1 MNVQTYRADT
11 MPEAL
16 DLVRRELG
24 GDAIVLS
31 TRQVQL
37 KRRFPWQR
45 MRFEAEVVAGIAE
58 QTAPL
63 RSSAERLTLEPA
75 EDSLASEPVSSN
87 DVNARPIAAPDP
99 NDQQVSA
106 PPPCIEHEDNA
117 SGNNSEERPLSTSST
132 SRTEAI
138 ESLVAQLSSRASRDR
153 RIEVPDNLFHIF
165 ASLIDSDIAE
175 DDARRLIFD
184 LNASADGKTVDT
196 HTAAAQLAEL
206 VESRIQCNGGI
217 SLTPGLRH
225 VVALVGPTGVGKT
238 TSIAKLA
245 ANFKLRDGLQVGLV
259 TVDTYRVAAV
269 EQLRTYA
276 EIIDLPMHVVTTARE
291 MRQSLDELSDL
302 DLVLI
307 DTAGRSPRDEL
318 KIHELKSLLAEAGVD
333 DVLLVLS
340 AASSLRSLERAAE
353 RFSTVAPTAV
363 LLTKLDEVGGLG
375 SVFSAAR
382 CVGLPISYF
391 TTGQDVPDDIEA
403 ASSRRAARLILG
415 EEDLFR
421 QKPVT

>member
-11 MPEAL
+11 MREAL

-24 GDAIVLS
+24 GNAIVLS

-45 MRFEAEVVAGIAE
+45 PRFEAEIVAGLAE

-63 RSSAERLTLEPA
+63 LSSADRLARQSTSAALESPPTG
-75 EDSLASEPVSSN
+75 ESTTVEASSETEPVAVVAESTPGP
-87 DVNARPIAAPDP
+87 DEAATAPD
-99 NDQQVSA
+99 A
-106 PPPCIEHEDNA
+106 MNA
-117 SGNNSEERPLSTSST
+117 SRNG
-132 SRTEAI
+132 AI
-138 ESLVAQLSSRASRDR
+138 ESFLAQLNQRVGRQRRSDVPDELFHVYADLIDAEVAEEDARSLIFRLTATASERPADPQAVAAQLS
-153 RIEVPDNLFHIF
+153 
-165 ASLIDSDIAE
+165 
-175 DDARRLIFD
+175 
-184 LNASADGKTVDT
+184 
-196 HTAAAQLAEL
+196 EL
-206 VESRIQCNGGI
+206 VESEIECSGGI
-217 SLTPGLRH
+217 SPSPGIRR

-245 ANFKLRDGLQVGLV
+245 ANFKLRDRLQVGLV

-276 EIIDLPMHVVTTARE
+276 EIIDLPMKVVSSGRE
-291 MRQSLDELSDL
+291 MRQALDELSNL

-333 DVLLVLS
+333 EVHLVLS
-340 AASSLRSLERAAE
+340 AATSIRSLERAAE
-353 RFSTVAPTAV
+353 RFSTVGPTAV

-375 SVFSAAR
+375 SVYSAAQR
-382 CVGLPISYF
+382 VRLPISYL
-391 TTGQDVPDDIEA
+391 TTGQDVPDDIEPA
-403 ASSRRAARLILG
+403 GSRRIARLVLG
-415 EEDLFR
+415 EEDLFHR
-421 QKPVT
+421 KSSM